1 MNPFK
6 IIKRFFRPLIIV
18 KTFKGDAV
26 VIDKR
31 CRVCNH
37 PQRSEIEKMLLEGMS
52 YDEIREKFGISQAT
66 LSRHFKKHMPRLILD
81 PEELNRL
88 YEEHRVKQ
96 VDLAEEMFKL
106 IGRLENLFRKL
117 ENLDKLLEEGK
128 KISWYAYVQS
138 IGERRQILKEIRE
151 TMLTINELKS
161 EIKTEKDLSELLQR
175 LRSLNV

>member
-1 MNPFK
+1 MKVLK
-6 IIKRFFRPLIIV
+6 IIKRLFRPLIV
-18 KTFKGDAV
+18 VRTLKGE
-26 VIDKR
+26 VIIDRR
-31 CRVCNH
+31 CKVCTH
-37 PQRSEIEKMLLEGMS
+37 PQRAEIEKMLLEGRS

-66 LSRHFKKHMPRLILD
+66 LSRHFKKHMPRLVLD

-96 VDLAEEMFKL
+96 IDLQEELLKL

-117 ENLDKLLEEGK
+117 ETLDRLLAEGK
-128 KISWYAYVQS
+128 KVSWYAYVQS

-161 EIKTEKDLSELLQR
+161 EIKTEKDLSELLQK
-175 LRSLNV
+175 LREAEK